1 MENSNH
7 RKMITQ
13 NIKDLY
19 GQIRKLY
26 ILTELRL
33 SIETMSIQVVI
44 YLKDNFEICLNC
56 LFQITLKINF

>member
-1 MENSNH
+1 
-7 RKMITQ
+7 MITQ

-33 SIETMSIQVVI
+33 SIETMSAQVVI